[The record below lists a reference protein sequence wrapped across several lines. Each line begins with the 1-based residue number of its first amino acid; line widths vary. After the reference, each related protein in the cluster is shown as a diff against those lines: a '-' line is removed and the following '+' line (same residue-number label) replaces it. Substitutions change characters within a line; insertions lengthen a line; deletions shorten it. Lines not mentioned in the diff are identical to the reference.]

1 MTNTE
6 KAKLRTIESHLKE
19 SMSTITD
26 MLSADTATPPVTPP
40 VTSYDGKVGVYV
52 GHSRSDDNGAVS
64 VGGISEHEWNTKVA
78 HMLKGK
84 LDDAGVDCYVVD
96 RYDGSS
102 YGSAMT
108 WVSADAS
115 TQGATIAIELHFNA
129 ASSSAKGYEYLY
141 WHSSKEGEK
150 LANAF
155 ITAQKAM
162 NTPSPSRGAKPK
174 DGEDRGSGF
183 LSKTPCPAIILEPFF
198 GSNQGEWNYWSERPS
213 VLANVYAGAI
223 KTYLKNN

>member
-1 MTNTE
+1 MTTTE
-6 KAKLRTIESHLKE
+6 KAKLRTVKSHLTE
-19 SMSTITD
+19 SMATVDDLISGG
-26 MLSADTATPPVTPP
+26 TAAPPVTPP
-40 VTSYDGKVGVYV
+40 VTSYDGKVAICV
-52 GHSRSDDNGAVS
+52 GHSRSGDKGAVS
-64 VGGISEHEWNTKVA
+64 IGGISEWDWNSKVA

-84 LDDAGVDCYVVD
+84 LDDAGIDSYVVD
-96 RYDGSS
+96 HYDGNS

-129 ASSSAKGYEYLY
+129 ASSSAKGFEYLY
-141 WHSSKEGEK
+141 WHSSAEGQK

-155 ITAQKAM
+155 IAAQKSL
-162 NTPSPSRGAKPK
+162 NTPAPSRGAKPK
-174 DGEDRGSGF
+174 DGSDRGSGF

-213 VLANVYAGAI
+213 ALANVYAGAI
-223 KTYLKNN
+223 KTYLK